1 MPRQPRIEYEG
12 ALYHIMNRGNYRE
25 YIFDVSGAGELF
37 EQTLFDACKRF
48 GWLLHAY
55 VCLSN
60 HFHIALETPE
70 ANLVRGMQWFSS
82 TFGNRFNR
90 LVRTPGHIFQG
101 RYKSLLIEDFLSGP
115 KGAPWKVVL
124 AGWIKSQC
132 GVSNQ
137 WLSEHLHMGHP
148 SNISRMIALET
159 NDLGTHR
166 KLWKK
171 LRTTR

>member
-1 MPRQPRIEYEG
+1 MPRQRRIEYEG

-25 YIFDVSGAGELF
+25 YIFEVSGAGGLF
-37 EQTLFDACKRF
+37 EQTLFEACHRF

-55 VCLSN
+55 VGMSN

-101 RYKSLLIEDFLSGP
+101 RYKSLLVEDDGYLLE
-115 KGAPWKVVL
+115 VVNY
-124 AGWIKSQC
+124 I
-132 GVSNQ
+132 
-137 WLSEHLHMGHP
+137 
-148 SNISRMIALET
+148 
-159 NDLGTHR
+159 HR
-166 KLWKK
+166 
-171 LRTTR
+171 

>member
-37 EQTLFDACKRF
+37 EQTLFDVCKRF

-70 ANLVRGMQWFSS
+70 ANPMPQRFLDVRMTG
-82 TFGNRFNR
+82 
-90 LVRTPGHIFQG
+90 
-101 RYKSLLIEDFLSGP
+101 
-115 KGAPWKVVL
+115 
-124 AGWIKSQC
+124 
-132 GVSNQ
+132 
-137 WLSEHLHMGHP
+137 
-148 SNISRMIALET
+148 
-159 NDLGTHR
+159 
-166 KLWKK
+166 
-171 LRTTR
+171 